1 MDTLVQEFVDY
12 LVVERR
18 HSPHTIDGYRRDITR
33 FLDALSGQSIQNVT
47 TSCIRDHM
55 MNLQN
60 HGLSSRS
67 IARCLSTIKSF
78 FRYMVAEKQLSES
91 PAEILEAPKLWR
103 KLPSVIS
110 VQDVELLLESPDTS
124 TILGKRDKVMFEVL
138 YATGL
143 RVSELISLKLSDL
156 NLEMGCLRTLGKGD
170 KERLVPLGNVAQQE
184 LRRYIEWVRQDL
196 LKKKTSPYLFLSQ
209 RGSPMTRQGF
219 WKIVKQYARKANISA
234 PISPHTLR
242 HAFATHLLERG
253 ADLRSVQQM
262 LGHADISTTQIYTH
276 VMEKRMREVF
286 EEFHPRP

>member
-1 MDTLVQEFVDY
+1 METLVQEFVDY

-60 HGLSSRS
+60 KGLSSRS

-78 FRYMVAEKQLSES
+78 FRYLVAEKQLSES

-110 VQDVELLLESPDTS
+110 VQDVEQLLESPDTS
-124 TILGKRDKVMFEVL
+124 TLLGRRDKVMFEVL

-184 LRRYIEWVRQDL
+184 LRNYIGWVRQDL
-196 LKKKTSPYLFLSQ
+196 LKKKNSPYLFLSQ

-219 WKIVKQYARKANISA
+219 WKIIKQYARKANVSV